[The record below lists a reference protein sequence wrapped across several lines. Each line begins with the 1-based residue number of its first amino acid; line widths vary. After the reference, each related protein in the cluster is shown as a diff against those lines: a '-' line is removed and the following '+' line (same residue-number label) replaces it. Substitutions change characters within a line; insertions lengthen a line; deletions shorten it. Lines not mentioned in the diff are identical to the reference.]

1 MIVLVKIDEWLEY
14 APIFS
19 SGSEFETACSH
30 VDAHLA
36 LRTFLV
42 GYSLSIA
49 DVSIWSGLAGNA
61 ETGIDIFRLSVY

>member
-1 MIVLVKIDEWLEY
+1 MIVLVKIDEWLEH
-14 APIFS
+14 ATIFS
-19 SGSEFETACSH
+19 YGSEFETACGH

-49 DVSIWSGLAGNA
+49 DVSIWSGLAGNSL
-61 ETGIDIFRLSVY
+61 TGMVLFRLSFY